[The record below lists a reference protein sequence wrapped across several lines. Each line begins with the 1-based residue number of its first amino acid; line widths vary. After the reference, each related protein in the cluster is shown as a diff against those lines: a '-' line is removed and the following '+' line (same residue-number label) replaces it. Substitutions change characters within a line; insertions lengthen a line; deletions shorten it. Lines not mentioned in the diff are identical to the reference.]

1 MSSDK
6 NRVYQA
12 VVLLPTQYSYKDH
25 NKRLK
30 RFVLAN
36 QDFHWI
42 RTRHGFSFAQVP
54 CLMTFFFRK
63 DLVPRLDGKGWCHTY
78 AMVVLIQF
86 HWGSPPKNNEIYNN
100 LGFTK
105 KLPNWHAHAHAQIR
119 Y

>member
-42 RTRHGFSFAQVP
+42 RTRHGFSFAQVL
-54 CLMTFFFRK
+54 CLMTFFFFARIWS
-63 DLVPRLDGKGWCHTY
+63 PGWMERVGATP
-78 AMVVLIQF
+78 MLWWF
-86 HWGSPPKNNEIYNN
+86 
-100 LGFTK
+100 
-105 KLPNWHAHAHAQIR
+105 
-119 Y
+119 

>member
-36 QDFHWI
+36 QDFHSI
-42 RTRHGFSFAQVP
+42 RTRNGFSFAQVL
-54 CLMTFFFRK
+54 CLMTFFFCK

-78 AMVVLIQF
+78 GGFDPI
-86 HWGSPPKNNEIYNN
+86 S
-100 LGFTK
+100 LGLTPSK
-105 KLPNWHAHAHAQIR
+105 Q
-119 Y
+119 